1 MTTQQESR
9 FDLIGASY
17 EEAISRFPA
26 ARSDEKWLL
35 DKLRL
40 QPKDVVL
47 EFTAGSGYLTLMLA
61 KKAGKVVAQDIS
73 SVMLKLSE
81 NKAKKEGVSNISYY
95 HEEDPDWPGLEPNS
109 FDKAVCL
116 GGFHHI
122 PDQVR
127 AVQNA
132 FRLLKPGG
140 ILVVGDFAD
149 CSNIQKYFDEAVHK
163 HTDNGHKGLFL
174 TTSRMINIG
183 RICEF
188 SETVAE
194 RIDVPFI
201 FSSEQEIG
209 LFYQLVHALRQTQE
223 EALADI
229 KRYMGIKKEGNQL
242 IVPMDYVYALYR
254 K

>member
-1 MTTQQESR
+1 MTTQQKSR
-9 FDLIGASY
+9 FDLIGATY
-17 EEAISRFPA
+17 EEAISRFPT
-26 ARSDEKWLL
+26 ARTDEKWLL

-40 QPKDVVL
+40 QSGDVVL

-73 SVMLKLSE
+73 PVMLKLSE
-81 NKAKKEGVSNISYY
+81 NKAKKAGISNISYY
-95 HEEDPDWPGLEPNS
+95 HDEDPGWSGLEPNS

-127 AVQNA
+127 ALQNA
-132 FRLLKPGG
+132 FRVLKPGG

-149 CSNIQKYFDEAVHK
+149 CSQVQKYFDEEVHK
-163 HTDNGHKGLFL
+163 HTDGGHRGLFL

-188 SETVAE
+188 SEIAAE
-194 RIDVPFI
+194 KTEVPFI

-223 EALADI
+223 EALLDI

-242 IVPMDYVYALYR
+242 IVPMDYIYAFYR

>member
-1 MTTQQESR
+1 MKKSR
-9 FDLIGASY
+9 FDLIAASY
-17 EEAISRFPA
+17 EEAISRCPS
-26 ARSDEKWLL
+26 ARTDERWLL
-35 DKLRL
+35 EKLQL
-40 QPKDVVL
+40 EPNDTIL

-73 SVMLKLSE
+73 SAMLELSA
-81 NKAKKEGVSNISYY
+81 NKAKKEGLSNIVYY
-95 HEEDPDWPGLEPNS
+95 HEENPDWPKLKPNS

-122 PDQVR
+122 KDQVR

-132 FRLLKPGG
+132 HRVLKRGG

-149 CSNIQKYFDEAVHK
+149 CSQVQIYFDEVVHK
-163 HTDNGHKGLFL
+163 HTATGHKGLFL

-188 SETVAE
+188 TEMSSEK
-194 RIDVPFI
+194 IDVPFV
-201 FSSEQEIG
+201 FSSEEEIG
-209 LFYQLVHALRQTQE
+209 LFYQLVHDLKQTRE
-223 EALADI
+223 EALEDI
-229 KRYMGIKKEGNQL
+229 KRYMGIKEEGDQL
-242 IVPMDYVYALYR
+242 VFPMDYVYAFYR